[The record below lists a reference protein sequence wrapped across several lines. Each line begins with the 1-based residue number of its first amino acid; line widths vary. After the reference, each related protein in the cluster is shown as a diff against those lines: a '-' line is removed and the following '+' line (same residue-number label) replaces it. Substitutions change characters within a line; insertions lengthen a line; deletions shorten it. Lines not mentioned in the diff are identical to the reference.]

1 VAIVAAGALADRL
14 DRLVAPAL
22 ATSVT
27 DARNQLQRL
36 VRPGFVASAGTRR
49 LGDVQRYLTG
59 LDRRLDKLA
68 SDTARDL
75 QRVTEVRALENRYVA
90 LLDRLGR
97 RVSPDVVELGW
108 QLEELRV
115 GVFAQAVGTN
125 GTVSVKRVQ
134 RALTEFGA

>member
-1 VAIVAAGALADRL
+1 
-14 DRLVAPAL
+14 
-22 ATSVT
+22 
-27 DARNQLQRL
+27 
-36 VRPGFVASAGTRR
+36 
-49 LGDVQRYLTG
+49 
-59 LDRRLDKLA
+59 
-68 SDTARDL
+68 
-75 QRVTEVRALENRYVA
+75 LENRYVA

-134 RALTEFGA
+134 RALSEFGA